1 LDLAAV
7 ALPALRVLRLIASLA
22 RVAALARRGL
32 AERVMVTTT
41 LVAVTVVI
49 GAASTVL
56 DAERNAPDGN
66 ITPTSPTRCGGRP
79 PRSPRWATGTA
90 FR

>member
-1 LDLAAV
+1 V
-7 ALPALRVLRLIASLA
+7 
-22 RVAALARRGL
+22 VAA
-32 AERVMVTTT
+32 T

-66 ITPTSPTRCGGRP
+66 ITNFPDALWWAATTVTTVGYGDRFPVTAEGRLIG
-79 PRSPRWATGTA
+79 SC
-90 FR
+90 